1 VRAVGIRTHGELGVV
16 HIEDFAAPSAAP
28 GEVVLDLRAA
38 ALNHLDIWVR
48 KGGRATIP
56 MPHVLGS
63 DGAGVVA
70 EVGPGVSGVKVGDE
84 VVVSVGLSCGACEA
98 CGRGEQSEC
107 ASFGIIGLS
116 RPGVFAERA
125 AVPAANLLP
134 KPKGLTWEEAAALGI
149 AYATAWR
156 MLFTRAKL
164 RPGETVLI
172 HGIGGGVALA
182 ALQFA
187 THAGAEA
194 IVTSSSDEKLRR
206 AGELGAARGINYRKT
221 PDVAA
226 AVREATG
233 GRGADVSVNT
243 VGAAAWP
250 VDLAAL
256 RKGGRAVV
264 CGVTT
269 GAEAPT
275 NLQALY
281 WNQLSLLGSTFASHE
296 DFRLMLGTVA
306 AAGIKPVIDSVFP
319 LGRAV
324 EAMARMERGEQF
336 GKIVLTI

>member
-1 VRAVGIRTHGELGVV
+1 MKAALIREHGELDRVEAGTMP
-16 HIEDFAAPSAAP
+16 EPAAGP
-28 GEVVLDLRAA
+28 GEAVLDVRAA

-48 KGGRATIP
+48 KGGRAPIP

-63 DGAGVVA
+63 DAAGVVA
-70 EVGPGVSGVKVGDE
+70 EVGPGVSDVKVGDE
-84 VVVSVGLSCGACEA
+84 VVVISGLSCGACEA
-98 CGRGEQSEC
+98 CRRGEHSEC

-116 RPGVFAERA
+116 RPGVFAEKA

-134 KPKGLTWEEAAALGI
+134 KPKGLSWEEAAALGI
-149 AYATAWR
+149 AYSTAWR

-187 THAGAEA
+187 RHVGAEA
-194 IVTSSSDEKLRR
+194 IVTSSSEAKLAR
-206 AGELGAARGINYRKT
+206 ARELGAAHGIHYRRT

-250 VDLAAL
+250 IDLAAL

-275 NLQALY
+275 DLRALY
-281 WNQLSLLGSTFASHE
+281 WNQLSLLGSTFASHD
-296 DFRLMLGTVA
+296 DFRLMLRTVA
-306 AAGIKPVIDSVFP
+306 AAGIKPVLDSVVP
-319 LGRAV
+319 LGQAA
-324 EAMARMERGEQF
+324 EAMGRMERGEQF
-336 GKIVLTI
+336 GKIVLRV

>member
-1 VRAVGIRTHGELGVV
+1 MRVALIRGHGELDAVEVGTAPVP
-16 HIEDFAAPSAAP
+16 AAGP
-28 GEVVLDLRAA
+28 GEAVLDIRAA

-63 DGAGVVA
+63 DAAGVVA
-70 EVGPGVSGVKVGDE
+70 EVGSGVANVKVGDE
-84 VVVSVGLSCGACEA
+84 VVVIPGLACGKCEA
-98 CGRGEQSEC
+98 CRRGEQSEC
-107 ASFGIIGLS
+107 GSFGIIGLS
-116 RPGVFAERA
+116 RPGVFAEKA

-134 KPKGLTWEEAAALGI
+134 KPKGLSWEEAAALGI
-149 AYATAWR
+149 AYSTAWR
-156 MLFTRAKL
+156 MLFTRARL

-187 THAGAEA
+187 AHAGAQA
-194 IVTSSSDEKLRR
+194 IVTSSSDAKLKR
-206 AGELGAARGINYRKT
+206 AKELGATHGVNYRGT

-250 VDLAAL
+250 IDLAAL

-275 NLQALY
+275 DLRALY
-281 WNQLSLLGSTFASHE
+281 WNQLSLLGSTFASHD
-296 DFRLMLGTVA
+296 DFRLMLHTVA
-306 AAGIKPVIDSVFP
+306 AAGIKPVIDSVLP
-319 LGRAV
+319 LDQAR
-324 EAMARMERGEQF
+324 EAMGRMERGEQF
-336 GKIVLTI
+336 GKIVLHP